1 MADAAAQAP
10 LTLLKIG
17 GEVLDQP
24 ELLDAALRAFAALPG
39 PKVLVH
45 GGGKAG
51 TRMAARLGVETELV
65 DGRRITSPEMLEVA
79 VMVYGG
85 LMNKQVV
92 AKLQAL
98 GVDAAGFTGADL
110 DLVRAQRRPPGRIDY
125 GLAGD
130 VQAVRAGVLARLLRE
145 GVTPVLAPLTHDGQG
160 QLLNTNADTIASE
173 AACALAGAFAVRL
186 VFSFEKAGV
195 LLDVADPQSLIRRL
209 DRAAFETLA
218 AGGQIAGGM
227 LPKLQNAFAALG
239 RGVQAVYI
247 CRADAVAQLGS
258 PAFEGTEIRN
268 GAPPA

>member
-1 MADAAAQAP
+1 MTYEDPRAP

-24 ELLDAALRAFAALPG
+24 ALLDAALQAFAALPG

-51 TRMAARLGVETELV
+51 TRMAARLGVETALV

-130 VQAVRAGVLARLLRE
+130 VQAVRAEALARLLQA

-173 AACALAGAFAVRL
+173 AACALAGTFAVRL

-195 LLDVADPQSLIRRL
+195 LLDVEDPGSLIRHL
-209 DRAAFETLA
+209 DRASFDALA
-218 AGGQIAGGM
+218 HSGHIAGGM
-227 LPKLQNAFAALG
+227 LPKLQNAFSALD
-239 RGVQAVYI
+239 RGVEAVYI
-247 CRADAVAQLGS
+247 CRADAVARLDG
-258 PAFEGTEIRN
+258 PAFDGTEIRT
-268 GAPPA
+268 GALPE